1 MPCHSVHSPS
11 FLCACVWTTSM
22 IVLCISPPHVD
33 RMRHLWIGSVRALFL
48 VSPPVTAVRQSV
60 ASSVLRLTQSPDG
73 DASST
78 AEVDL
83 FMSTQR
89 IKVLN
94 ADTQV

>member
-1 MPCHSVHSPS
+1 MDMDTYGHI
-11 FLCACVWTTSM
+11 M
-22 IVLCISPPHVD
+22 
-33 RMRHLWIGSVRALFL
+33 LFL
-48 VSPPVTAVRQSV
+48 FMERFLACSLPLQSV
-60 ASSVLRLTQSPDG
+60 KVLLLLSCAEQCPDSE
-73 DASST
+73 APST